1 MQHLGGPGWYFATY
15 RKVLP
20 AVKYEHLFLNAQIY
34 AKISMKTVLY
44 WKVYKLIFFSLDF
57 ILRGFGKQK

>member
-1 MQHLGGPGWYFATY
+1 MVFCNIQKT
-15 RKVLP
+15 VLP
-20 AVKYEHLFLNAQIY
+20 AIKYEHLFLNAQIY